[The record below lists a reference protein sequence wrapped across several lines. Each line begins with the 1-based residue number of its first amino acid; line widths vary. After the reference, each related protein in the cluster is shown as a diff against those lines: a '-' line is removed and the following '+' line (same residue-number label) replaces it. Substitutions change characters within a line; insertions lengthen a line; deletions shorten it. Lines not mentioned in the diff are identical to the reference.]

1 MSKASFRNA
10 PVAALI
16 YEFLYDAYALIE
28 SERARFD
35 TWWDDEIMFPL
46 GVFDHGFISKWEW
59 SAEILENSG
68 VMIHVDEPGSDIARK
83 DDQRPPMRQPCFK
96 PLMTLEE
103 CLATDFSAFETF
115 DNYCFAMFTF
125 NQHDFTFGSPR
136 FLEAVAAKD
145 DIFEIDKFSR
155 WFYDEDRFREKVM
168 TRWDEMLIRE
178 FKAAF

>member
-28 SERARFD
+28 SDRSRSD
-35 TWWDDEIMFPL
+35 NWWDNDIMFPL
-46 GVFDHGFISKWEW
+46 GIFDHWFISKWEW
-59 SAEILENSG
+59 SASVLEKSG
-68 VMIHVDEPGSDIARK
+68 VIVHVEGPRSDIARK
-83 DDQRPPMRQPCFK
+83 DDQRRPMRSPYFT
-96 PLMTLEE
+96 PVMTLDE
-103 CLATDFSAFETF
+103 CLAADFSAFETF
-115 DNYCFAMFTF
+115 DNYCYAMFTF
-125 NQHDFTFGSPR
+125 DQHDFTFGSPR

-168 TRWDEMLIRE
+168 IRWD
-178 FKAAF
+178 